1 MGTES
6 IHGLMGE
13 SLKETGKTTT
23 CMEREST
30 LGQMAEVTKV
40 IMKTTKSMDKAFTPG
55 ATVGSTVVSG

>member
-1 MGTES
+1 MDV
-6 IHGLMGE
+6 

-30 LGQMAEVTKV
+30 LGLMAEATKV
-40 IMKTTKSMDKAFTPG
+40 IMKTTKSTDKAFIPG